1 MQSVRNASVD
11 WIRTHIIELWPDEQQ
26 PGEVAESLVAIA
38 AEQDIPVEQVI
49 EWLHEQQGNGFELS
63 SARFSRARQS
73 HAF

>member
-26 PGEVAESLVAIA
+26 PGEVAESLVALA

-63 SARFSRARQS
+63 SARFSRARQP